1 MHPSSPSQKRIDGS
15 EGFASPHKTFPDLRR
30 LIPMPFRADEH
41 ALKARKEALERALR
55 DIRDAQRQYES
66 LKRAEAEHAKELRE
80 VDRLLKSAAHKRVL
94 PLLDNLRIAAPCA
107 KDWNEMQG
115 DEHVRFCGACEKN
128 VYNLSSLTR
137 EQAEAL
143 LQEKEGKLCV
153 TYFQR
158 KDGTVL
164 TADCPVGVRKRRV
177 RNAAAGVVAGIGAGM
192 AAAFGVARE
201 NATECVY
208 PRVAGGIAPPAY
220 TPGTVETPP
229 PGTRQ
234 LMGDVS
240 TPPKATGSATPVPP
254 RPPVRLAGKPSFN
267 AK

>member
-1 MHPSSPSQKRIDGS
+1 
-15 EGFASPHKTFPDLRR
+15 
-30 LIPMPFRADEH
+30 MPFRADEH

-55 DIRDAQRQYES
+55 DIREAQGQYES
-66 LKRAEAEHAKELRE
+66 LKRTEAERAKELRE
-80 VDRLLKSAAHKRVL
+80 VDRLLHSATEKRAL
-94 PLLDNLRIAAPCA
+94 PLLDNVRIAAPCA
-107 KDWNEMQG
+107 KDWNEMKG

-164 TADCPVGVRKRRV
+164 TADCPVGVRRRRV

-192 AAAFGVARE
+192 AAAFGVAGG
-201 NATECVY
+201 NATDCVY

-234 LMGDVS
+234 LMGDVA
-240 TPPKATGSATPVPP
+240 PPPRLTGSAAVPP
-254 RPPVRLAGKPSFN
+254 RPPVRLAGKPSFK

>member
-1 MHPSSPSQKRIDGS
+1 
-15 EGFASPHKTFPDLRR
+15 
-30 LIPMPFRADEH
+30 MPFRADEH

-55 DIRDAQRQYES
+55 EIREVSQQQEALRKSAPERQ
-66 LKRAEAEHAKELRE
+66 KELDE
-80 VDRLLKSAAHKRVL
+80 VERLLDGETKKRVL
-94 PLLDNLRIAAPCA
+94 PLLDNVRIAAPCA

-128 VYNLSSLTR
+128 VYNLSSLSR

-158 KDGTVL
+158 TDGTVL
-164 TADCPVGVRKRRV
+164 TADCPVGVKKRRV
-177 RNAAAGVVAGIGAGM
+177 RNAAAGVIAGVGAGM
-192 AAAFGVARE
+192 AAAFGLSHDI
-201 NATECVY
+201 ATECKY
-208 PRVAGGIAPPAY
+208 PRVAGGISALDTLPNVK
-220 TPGTVETPP
+220 GELQL

-234 LMGDVS
+234 LTGDVA
-240 TPPKATGSATPVPP
+240 PLPKVTGSAAVPP
-254 RPPVRLAGKPSFN
+254 RPPIRLAGKPSFKP